1 MIRAKKEGKS
11 GRPVRSRDPQES
23 RRALI
28 DAAAQI
34 FNTVGFHGTDTNRI
48 AIAAGYTP
56 GTFYTHF
63 ADKREIFLEV
73 YRRWVDEELVAI
85 SAAVTASDPSSR
97 RQRLAKT
104 ILEHHRTWRIF
115 RKSLRALYAIDEHV
129 HQARLAE
136 RERQIN
142 LVISQ
147 AKARNRRLPSRAE
160 ALASLLIT
168 EMLCDAIADGDSKAL
183 RIPEREMFDMLIG
196 NMGWPK

>member
-1 MIRAKKEGKS
+1 MFKW
-11 GRPVRSRDPQES
+11 
-23 RRALI
+23 L
-28 DAAAQI
+28 AA
-34 FNTVGFHGTDTNRI
+34 
-48 AIAAGYTP
+48 Y
-56 GTFYTHF
+56 
-63 ADKREIFLEV
+63 
-73 YRRWVDEELVAI
+73 
-85 SAAVTASDPSSR
+85 S